1 MPEKNIDLHGSAPDK
16 HKFALLLIDVIND
29 FDFPEADELLKYAR
43 KMAPNLLRLKRRAQE
58 AGIPVIYVND
68 NFGRWKS
75 DFRHTVNHCAQHG
88 RGRDV
93 VKLLRPEKS
102 DYFVLKPKHSGF
114 FSTTL
119 QTLLR
124 YLETQTLILTGIAG
138 NFCVLF
144 TANDAYMRDFNLF
157 VPSDCTVSNTKKEN
171 ESALGLMKKFL
182 KADTRLSSGIALLM
196 TQKTKPRHRR
206 RSGRTRPQSKN
217 SIR

>member
-1 MPEKNIDLHGSAPDK
+1 MPQKNIDLHGSAPDK

-43 KMAPNLLRLKRRAQE
+43 PMARNLLRLKRRAQK
-58 AGIPVIYVND
+58 AGVPVVYIND

-75 DFRHTVNHCAQHG
+75 DFRRIVQHCAQHG
-88 RGRDV
+88 RGREV
-93 VKLLRPEKS
+93 VELLRPEEN

-119 QTLLR
+119 ETLLR

-157 VPSDCTVSNTKKEN
+157 VPLDCTVSNSKKEN
-171 ESALGLMKKFL
+171 DSALALMKKFL
-182 KADTRLSSGIALLM
+182 KADTRTSSGIALRS
-196 TQKTKPRHRR
+196 QKRCGRR
-206 RSGRTRPQSKN
+206 R
-217 SIR
+217 